1 MQAVSTA
8 LIAQYQT
15 QLPDIALLQ
24 AKLHELYL
32 QNAPEVAAPTGP
44 DGHFKF
50 PHLWPVKFPQA
61 GRPNYQL
68 FGMPGFG
75 FLSW

>member
-1 MQAVSTA
+1 MQEA
-8 LIAQYQT
+8 LFCRNYSGRF
-15 QLPDIALLQ
+15 
-24 AKLHELYL
+24 Y
-32 QNAPEVAAPTGP
+32 P

-61 GRPNYQL
+61 GRLNYQL
-68 FGMPGFG
+68 FGLLGSG

>member
-1 MQAVSTA
+1 M
-8 LIAQYQT
+8 
-15 QLPDIALLQ
+15 
-24 AKLHELYL
+24 LHYVKTVGVEPMLSMPL
-32 QNAPEVAAPTGP
+32 RKQGGAAIVTIPPSVLP

-61 GRPNYQL
+61 GRLNYQL
-68 FGMPGFG
+68 FGLVGSD